1 MEYNIGD
8 KIEIIIGRF
17 TDIGIRVYVRDNED
31 IEGMLY
37 RNEVFKKVRE
47 GQKTAA
53 FVKKVREDGLIDFS
67 LQPIGFVDAIEVDK
81 NKVLTHLEQ
90 EGGFLPLNDKSDPED
105 IKYHLQMSKKA
116 FKKAVGALYKERII
130 EISEK
135 GIDLI

>member
-1 MEYNIGD
+1 MEFNIGD
-8 KIEIIIGRF
+8 KIEIVIGRF
-17 TDIGIRVYVRDNED
+17 TDIGIRVYVRED
-31 IEGMLY
+31 EEIEGMLY

-53 FVKKVREDGLIDFS
+53 YVKKVREDGLIDFS

-81 NKVLTHLEQ
+81 NKVLSQLER

-116 FKKAVGALYKERII
+116 FKKAIGALYKERII
-130 EISEK
+130 EINPE
-135 GIDLI
+135 GIDLL